1 MNIIH
6 DVDYFI
12 INKPPVTFL
21 GTVKTE
27 NSIILI
33 IKVIV
38 VLIFV
43 SSAKE
48 SLVRIFLK
56 EMIY

>member
-1 MNIIH
+1 MTIIL

-43 SSAKE
+43 CSAKE
-48 SLVRIFLK
+48 SPARIFLK

>member
-1 MNIIH
+1 MTIIH

-48 SLVRIFLK
+48 SPVRIFLK